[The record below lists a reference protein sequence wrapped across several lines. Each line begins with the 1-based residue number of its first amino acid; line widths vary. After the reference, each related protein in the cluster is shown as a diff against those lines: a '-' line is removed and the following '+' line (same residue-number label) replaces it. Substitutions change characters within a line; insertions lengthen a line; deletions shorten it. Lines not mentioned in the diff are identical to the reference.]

1 MAGRTCAV
9 SMKNRMDK
17 NNQSAFAELKIKV
30 NGVADAENIFRKNTG
45 AVVEAFTRRA
55 QAAAYAA
62 KLTELYQKQ
71 IGLVEQKTRLYR
83 I

>member
-1 MAGRTCAV
+1 M
-9 SMKNRMDK
+9 S
-17 NNQSAFAELKIKV
+17 
-30 NGVADAENIFRKNTG
+30 DAENIFQKNTG

-71 IGLVEQKTRLYR
+71 IGLVEQKNKVVQNIADDAKKRRKTCQGRGCCA
-83 I
+83 